1 VSAPADVRTPAPAA
15 RKRVALVIGAGSV
28 KCAAALGLWK
38 VLRREG
44 IEIDMVVGCS
54 GGSLYA
60 ASMALGYDVDECE
73 ELTLRMWNRKV
84 TARRDYGSML
94 GAFLPKLF
102 KFRGHFGMIHDEPLM
117 RALTAPFGD
126 RTFAD
131 TRMPLY
137 IVATELASGQQ
148 ATLSEGR
155 IRDAVR
161 ASIAIPYIWAP
172 WEVGGKLMLDG
183 CLSDPLP
190 VDVAIKEGADVI
202 LAMGFESPYP
212 RKIRSATSYA
222 FHVNSIYTN
231 NLFRANY
238 SFHNLAHHAEILPII
253 PDFGEPVN
261 LFDTHKFKHVIDCGA
276 RAAEEQV
283 PYLRQLLHEMAP
295 VMPTAAPHVSMPIAP
310 PDGASASAQMQ

>member
-1 VSAPADVRTPAPAA
+1 MMATPP

-38 VLRREG
+38 VLKREG
-44 IEIDMVVGCS
+44 IQLDMVVGCS

-60 ASMALGYDVDECE
+60 TSMALGYDVEECE
-73 ELTLRMWNRKV
+73 AMTLAMWNRKV
-84 TARRDYGSML
+84 TERRDYRSML

-102 KFRGHFGMIHDEPLM
+102 KFNGHFGMVHGEPVIE
-117 RALTAPFGD
+117 ALRKPFGD
-126 RTFAD
+126 KTFAD
-131 TRMPLY
+131 TVMPLY
-137 IVATELASGQQ
+137 IVATELLTGQQ
-148 ATLSEGR
+148 ATLSSGSVV
-155 IRDAVR
+155 DAVR

-172 WEVGGKLMLDG
+172 WEIDGKLMLDG
-183 CLSDPLP
+183 CLSAPLP

-238 SFHNLAHHAEILPII
+238 SFHNLAHHAEILPVV

-261 LFDTHKFKHVIDCGA
+261 LFDTHKFAHVIACGE

-283 PYLRQLLHEMAP
+283 PYLRQVLGLD
-295 VMPTAAPHVSMPIAP
+295 AAPAR
-310 PDGASASAQMQ
+310 AT

>member
-1 VSAPADVRTPAPAA
+1 VSAPAPA

-44 IEIDMVVGCS
+44 IDVDMVVGCS
-54 GGSLYA
+54 GGSIYA
-60 ASMALGYDVDECE
+60 ACMALGYDADETE
-73 ELTLRMWNRKV
+73 AMTLRLWNRDV
-84 TARRDYGSML
+84 TKRRDYRSLL

-102 KFRGHFGMIHDEPLM
+102 GFRGYFGMVHGEPLLAAL
-117 RALTAPFGD
+117 RAGFGD
-126 RTFAD
+126 RRFAD
-131 TRMPLY
+131 VVLPLY
-137 IVATELASGQQ
+137 VVATELATGQQ
-148 ATLSEGR
+148 ATLTEGS
-155 IRDAVR
+155 IVDAVR
-161 ASIAIPYIWAP
+161 ASIAIPYIWPP
-172 WEVGGKLMLDG
+172 WEVDGRLMLDG

-212 RKIRSATSYA
+212 RRIRSATSYA

-238 SFHNLAHHAEILPII
+238 SFHNLAHHAEILPIV

-261 LFDTHKFKHVIDCGA
+261 LFDTHKFAHVIACGA
-276 RAAEEQV
+276 RAAEEQL
-283 PYLRQLLHEMAP
+283 PYLRQLLALPAP
-295 VMPTAAPHVSMPIAP
+295 SDSGAAGVR
-310 PDGASASAQMQ
+310 

>member
-1 VSAPADVRTPAPAA
+1 VSAPAPA

-44 IEIDMVVGCS
+44 IDLDMVVGCS
-54 GGSLYA
+54 GGSIYA
-60 ASMALGYDVDECE
+60 ACMALGYDADEAVAM
-73 ELTLRMWNRKV
+73 TLALWNRDV
-84 TARRDYGSML
+84 TKRRDYRSML

-102 KFRGHFGMIHDEPLM
+102 RFRGHFGMVRDEPLLA
-117 RALTAPFGD
+117 ALREGFGD
-126 RTFAD
+126 RRFAD
-131 TRMPLY
+131 AVLPLY
-137 IVATELASGQQ
+137 VVATELATGQQ
-148 ATLSEGR
+148 ATLSAGS
-155 IRDAVR
+155 IVDAVR

-172 WEVGGKLMLDG
+172 WDVDGRLMLDG

-212 RKIRSATSYA
+212 RRIRSATSYA

-238 SFHNLAHHAEILPII
+238 SFHNLAHHAEILPIV
-253 PDFGEPVN
+253 PEFGEPVN
-261 LFDTHKFKHVIDCGA
+261 LFDTHKFAHVIACGA
-276 RAAEEQV
+276 RAAEEQL
-283 PYLRQLLHEMAP
+283 PYLRQLLALPAP
-295 VMPTAAPHVSMPIAP
+295 SDSGAAGVR
-310 PDGASASAQMQ
+310 

>member
-1 VSAPADVRTPAPAA
+1 VSASVPA

-44 IEIDMVVGCS
+44 IDVDMLVGCS
-54 GGSLYA
+54 GGSIYA
-60 ASMALGYDVDECE
+60 ACMALGYDADETE
-73 ELTLRMWNRKV
+73 AMTLALWNRDV
-84 TARRDYGSML
+84 TKRRDYGSML

-102 KFRGHFGMIHDEPLM
+102 RFRGHVGMVHDAPLNAALRTGFGE
-117 RALTAPFGD
+117 R
-126 RTFAD
+126 RFAD
-131 TRMPLY
+131 VVRPLY
-137 IVATELASGQQ
+137 VVATELATGHQ
-148 ATLSEGR
+148 ATLSDGS
-155 IRDAVR
+155 IVDAVR

-172 WEVGGKLMLDG
+172 WEVDGRLMLDG

-212 RKIRSATSYA
+212 RRIRSATSYA

-238 SFHNLAHHAEILPII
+238 SFHNLAHHAEILPIV
-253 PDFGEPVN
+253 PEFGEPVN
-261 LFDTHKFKHVIDCGA
+261 LFDTHKFAHVIACGA
-276 RAAEEQV
+276 RAAEEQL
-283 PYLRQLLHEMAP
+283 PYLRQLLALPAP
-295 VMPTAAPHVSMPIAP
+295 SDAGAAGVR
-310 PDGASASAQMQ
+310 